1 MAFTDKTEKGFETII
16 VNWLVDQ
23 NGYEQGT
30 NDDYNKEYAV
40 DETRLFRFLNDT
52 QPREMAK
59 LGVNNSDQKK
69 RQFLNRLS
77 GEIAKRGI
85 IDVLRN
91 GVKAYPADLIMF
103 YFTPTENNEKSKQMF
118 EKNIFSVT
126 RQLRYSIDAS
136 KLALDLCLFINGL
149 PVITIE
155 LKNHFTGQTTA
166 DAVEQYK
173 EDRDPRDTLFSFK
186 RCMVH
191 FAVDD
196 QTIMFCT
203 KLAGKDSWF
212 LPFNK
217 GYNDGT
223 GNPPNPDGIMTDYL
237 WKDILTK
244 WKLSRIIENYAQV
257 VVDEDPDTKKKTVK
271 QIWPRYHQLG
281 CVEKLLADVKQN
293 GVGKRYLIQHS
304 AGSGKSNSIAWLAH
318 QLIGLEQ
325 DGHPMID
332 SVIVVTDRRI
342 LDKQIRDTI
351 KQFMQVK
358 NTVVWAQHSGDLKK
372 AIQDGKR
379 IIITTVEKFPYIS
392 QEIGQEHIH
401 NHFAI
406 IIDEAHS
413 GQSGRNSA
421 NMNLA
426 LSGMASDNEMDN
438 EDKINAIVEGRK
450 LVKTASY
457 FAFTATPKNKTE
469 EVFGT
474 PYEEDGEI
482 KHRPFHVYTMKQAIQ
497 EGFILDVLKNYTA
510 IDSWYKIAK
519 KVEDDPMFDKKRAQK
534 KLRSFVEGNP
544 DVIAKKAAMMVDHFH
559 EQIIAKKKLN
569 GKSRAM
575 VVTASIPRC
584 IETYY
589 AINKCL
595 ADRHSPYK
603 AIIAFSG
610 ECKYNGQEPA
620 LTSAGLNG
628 FPDAKIPKE
637 FKKDPY
643 RLLVVADMFQTGFDE
658 PLLQTMYVDKPLY
671 DIAAVQ
677 TLSRLNRAAPGK
689 DEVYVLDF
697 ANKTS
702 TIQDAFSKFY
712 RTTILSG
719 ETDPNKLYDLIT
731 LMESYQVYDADDV
744 EHVVD
749 LFLGGAERDRLDPL
763 LDPCVATY
771 NELQTDD
778 QIKFK
783 SAAKSFVRTYG
794 FLGSI
799 LPYGNVDWEKL
810 SIFLNLLIPKLP
822 SPREDDL
829 SEGILST
836 IDLDSYRNEA
846 QEAVAIK
853 LEDEDAEI
861 APVPAGKVGHIVEPE
876 LDPLSKIIMDFNDM
890 FGNIQW
896 NDADNVQRQILQIPA
911 MVSRDEKYQN
921 AMKNSDEQEART
933 ESERALQKVIFS
945 IMADNMELFKQF
957 QDNPSFKKWLTN
969 MVFNMTYNKEGKP
982 YEAPDDLDS
991 PKVASDNFT
1000 SYRYPTEAPR
1010 SGMMAAD
1017 GKVTFGEKKD
1027 SDSKK

>member
-1 MAFTDKTEKGFETII
+1 MAFTDKTEKGFETLI
-16 VNWLVDQ
+16 VNWLVNQ
-23 NGYEQGT
+23 NGYQQGK
-30 NDDYNKEYAV
+30 NEDYNKEYAI

-52 QPREMAK
+52 QPKEMAK
-59 LGVNNSDQKK
+59 LGVNQSDQKK

-77 GEIAKRGI
+77 GEITRRGI

-91 GVKAYPADLIMF
+91 GIKAYPADLILF
-103 YFTPTENNEKSKQMF
+103 YFTPTENNEQAKRLF
-118 EKNIFSVT
+118 DKNIFSVT
-126 RQLRYSIDAS
+126 RQLRYAIDAS

-173 EDRDPRDTLFSFK
+173 KDRNPRELLFSFK
-186 RCMVH
+186 RCIVH

-196 QTIMFCT
+196 QTVQFCT
-203 KLAGKDSWF
+203 KLCGKASWF

-217 GYNDGT
+217 GYHDGA
-223 GNPPNPDGIMTDYL
+223 GNPPNPEGIMTDYL

-244 WKLSRIIENYAQV
+244 PKLSRVIENYVQV
-257 VVDEDPDTKKKTVK
+257 VVEENPETRKKSVK
-271 QIWPRYHQLG
+271 QIWPRYHQLD
-281 CVEKLLADVKQN
+281 CVEKLLADVRQY

-318 QLIGLEQ
+318 QLIGLER
-325 DGHPMID
+325 DGRPMID

-379 IIITTVEKFPYIS
+379 IIVTTVEKFPYIS
-392 QEIGQEHIH
+392 QEIGQEHI
-401 NHFAI
+401 NHTFAI

-413 GQSGRNSA
+413 GQSGRNAA

-426 LSGMASDNEMDN
+426 LSGLASDSELDN
-438 EDKINAIVEGRK
+438 EDKINAMVEGRK

-474 PYEEDGEI
+474 PYEEDGQI

-497 EGFILDVLKNYTA
+497 EGFILDVLKNYVT

-559 EQIIAKKKLN
+559 EQIIARKKL
-569 GKSRAM
+569 GGQSRAM

-589 AINKCL
+589 AITKCL

-610 ECKYNGQEPA
+610 ECSYHGQEPP
-620 LTSAGLNG
+620 LTSAAMNG
-628 FPDAKIPKE
+628 FPDAKIPQE

-658 PLLQTMYVDKPLY
+658 PLLQTMYVDKPLS

-697 ANKTS
+697 ANKAE
-702 TIQDAFSKFY
+702 TIEKAFSRFY

-719 ETDPNKLYDLIT
+719 ETDPNKLYDLIS
-731 LMESYQVYDADDV
+731 LMEGYQVYDHSDV
-744 EHVVD
+744 EKVVD
-749 LFLGGAERDRLDPL
+749 LFLSGGERDRLDPL
-763 LDPCVATY
+763 LDSCVVLYDQLET
-771 NELQTDD
+771 ED
-778 QIKFK
+778 QIQFK
-783 SAAKSFVRTYG
+783 SAAKAFVRTYG

-799 LPYGNVDWEKL
+799 LPYGNAAWEKL

-822 SPREDDL
+822 SPQTDDL
-829 SEGILST
+829 SEGILAAV
-836 IDLDSYRNEA
+836 DLDSYRNEA
-846 QEAVAIK
+846 REAVAIR

-861 APVPAGKVGHIVEPE
+861 APVPTGKVGHIVEPE
-876 LDPLSKIIMDFNDM
+876 MDPLSHIISEFNDM

-896 NDADNVQRQILQIPA
+896 NDADNVQRQLLQIPA
-911 MVSRDEKYQN
+911 MVSRDEKYRN

-933 ESERALQKVIFS
+933 ESERALQQVIFS

-957 QDNPSFKKWLTN
+957 QDNPSFKKWLTD
-969 MVFNMTYNKEGKP
+969 MVFNLTYNKEGKS
-982 YEAPDDLDS
+982 YEVPGNRQYSIPEQKGGMVAERRPD
-991 PKVASDNFT
+991 A
-1000 SYRYPTEAPR
+1000 
-1010 SGMMAAD
+1010 
-1017 GKVTFGEKKD
+1017 GEKNG
-1027 SDSKK
+1027 

>member
-1 MAFTDKTEKGFETII
+1 MAFTDKTERGFETII
-16 VNWLVDQ
+16 VNWLVEQ

-30 NDDYNKEYAV
+30 NDDYSKEYAV

-149 PVITIE
+149 PVVTIE
-155 LKNHFTGQTTA
+155 LKNHFTGQSTA

-196 QTIMFCT
+196 QTVMFCT

-217 GYNDGT
+217 GYNDGA

-271 QIWPRYHQLG
+271 QIWPRYHQLD
-281 CVEKLLADVKQN
+281 CVEKLLTDVKQN

-392 QEIGQEHIH
+392 QEIGQEHIN

-731 LMESYQVYDADDV
+731 LMESYQVYDNDDV

>member
-1 MAFTDKTEKGFETII
+1 M
-16 VNWLVDQ
+16 
-23 NGYEQGT
+23 
-30 NDDYNKEYAV
+30 
-40 DETRLFRFLNDT
+40 
-52 QPREMAK
+52 
-59 LGVNNSDQKK
+59 
-69 RQFLNRLS
+69 
-77 GEIAKRGI
+77 
-85 IDVLRN
+85 
-91 GVKAYPADLIMF
+91 KAYPADLIMF

-149 PVITIE
+149 PVVTIE
-155 LKNHFTGQTTA
+155 LKNHFTGQSTA

-196 QTIMFCT
+196 QTVMFCT

-217 GYNDGT
+217 GYNDGA
-223 GNPPNPDGIMTDYL
+223 GNPPNLDGIMTDYL

-271 QIWPRYHQLG
+271 QIWPRYHQLD
-281 CVEKLLADVKQN
+281 CVEKLLTDVKQN

-392 QEIGQEHIH
+392 QEIGQEHIN

-474 PYEEDGEI
+474 PYEDDGEI

-497 EGFILDVLKNYTA
+497 EGFILDVLKNYTT
-510 IDSWYKIAK
+510 IDCWYKIYK

-544 DVIAKKAAMMVDHFH
+544 DVIAKKAAMMVEHFH

-643 RLLVVADMFQTGFDE
+643 RLLVVANMFQTGFDE

-677 TLSRLNRAAPGK
+677 TLSRLNRACPGK

-702 TIQDAFSKFY
+702 TIEEAFSKFY

-731 LMESYQVYDADDV
+731 LMESYQVYDNDVV
-744 EHVVD
+744 EHIVD

-771 NELQTDD
+771 NELEMDD

-969 MVFNMTYNKEGKP
+969 MVFNLTYNKEGKP

-991 PKVASDNFT
+991 PKVASNNFT
-1000 SYRYPTEAPR
+1000 SYQYPTEAPR
-1010 SGMMAAD
+1010 NGMIVAD

>member
-1 MAFTDKTEKGFETII
+1 MAFTDKTEKGFETLI
-16 VNWLVDQ
+16 VNWLVEQ

-30 NDDYNKEYAV
+30 NDEYNKEYTV

-91 GVKAYPADLIMF
+91 GVKAYPADLIIF

-149 PVITIE
+149 PVVTIE
-155 LKNHFTGQTTA
+155 LKNHFTGQSTA

-196 QTIMFCT
+196 QTVMFCT
-203 KLAGKDSWF
+203 KLAGKGSWF

-217 GYNDGT
+217 GYNDGA

-257 VVDEDPDTKKKTVK
+257 VVDEDSDTKKKTVK
-271 QIWPRYHQLG
+271 QIWPRYHQLD
-281 CVEKLLADVKQN
+281 CVEKLLTDVKQN

-392 QEIGQEHIH
+392 QEIGQEHIN

-497 EGFILDVLKNYTA
+497 EGFILDVLKNYTT

-677 TLSRLNRAAPGK
+677 TLSRLNRACPGK

-702 TIQDAFSKFY
+702 TIEEAFSKFY

-731 LMESYQVYDADDV
+731 LMESYQVYDNDDV

-771 NELQTDD
+771 NELETDD

-861 APVPAGKVGHIVEPE
+861 APVPAGTVGHIVEPE

-969 MVFNMTYNKEGKP
+969 MVFNMTYNKEGKT

-991 PKVASDNFT
+991 SKVVSGNFT
-1000 SYRYPTEAPR
+1000 SYRYPTEEPR
-1010 SGMMAAD
+1010 SRMMVAD
-1017 GKVTFGEKKD
+1017 GKVPFGEEKD

>member
-1 MAFTDKTEKGFETII
+1 MAFTDKTERGFETII

-30 NDDYNKEYAV
+30 NDDYNKEYTV

-149 PVITIE
+149 PVVTIE
-155 LKNHFTGQTTA
+155 LKNHFTGQSTA

-173 EDRDPRDTLFSFK
+173 EDRDPRDTMFSFK

-196 QTIMFCT
+196 QTVMFCT

-217 GYNDGT
+217 GYNDGA

-271 QIWPRYHQLG
+271 QIWPRYHQLD
-281 CVEKLLADVKQN
+281 CVEKLLTDVKQN

-392 QEIGQEHIH
+392 QEIGQEHIN

-731 LMESYQVYDADDV
+731 LMESYQVYDNDDV

-771 NELQTDD
+771 NGLETDD

-945 IMADNMELFKQF
+945 IMADNIELFKQF

>member
-1 MAFTDKTEKGFETII
+1 MAFTNTKENGLESLI
-16 VNWLVDQ
+16 VKWLVEQ
-23 NGYEQGT
+23 SGYEEGS
-30 NDDYNKEYAV
+30 NADYNKEYAV
-40 DETRLFRFLNDT
+40 DETRLFRFLQDA
-52 QPREMAK
+52 QPKEMDK
-59 LGVNNSDQKK
+59 LGVFTSDTKK

-91 GVKAYPADLIMF
+91 GVKVYPADLIMF
-103 YFTPTENNEKSKQMF
+103 YLTPTENNEQARIMY

-126 RQLRYSIDAS
+126 RQLRYSQDAG
-136 KLALDLCLFINGL
+136 KLALDVCLFINGL
-149 PVITIE
+149 PVITME
-155 LKNHFTGQTTA
+155 LKNQLTKQNTEN
-166 DAVEQYK
+166 AVRQYK
-173 EDRDPRDTLFSFK
+173 KDRDFHDLLFSFK

-196 QTIMFCT
+196 ATIQFCT

-217 GYNDGT
+217 GYNDGA
-223 GNPPNPDGIMTDYL
+223 GNPPNPDGLMTDYL

-244 WKLSRIIENYAQV
+244 RKLSRIIENYAQV
-257 VVDEDPDTKKKTVK
+257 VEEVDEDTKKKSVK
-271 QIWPRYHQLG
+271 QIWPRYHQLD
-281 CVEKLLADVKQN
+281 CVEKLLADVQEN

-318 QLIGLEQ
+318 QLIGLEK

-332 SVIVVTDRRI
+332 SVLVVTDRRI
-342 LDKQIRDTI
+342 LDKQIRNTI

-358 NTVVWAQHSGDLKK
+358 NTVVWAEHSGDLRK

-379 IIITTVEKFPYIS
+379 IIISTIEKFPYIIS
-392 QEIGQEHIH
+392 EIGQEHK
-401 NHFAI
+401 NNKFAI

-426 LSGMASDNEMDN
+426 LSGLATDDEADN
-438 EDKINAIVEGRK
+438 EDKINAMMEGRK
-450 LVKTASY
+450 LVSSASY

-469 EVFGT
+469 EMFGIA
-474 PYEEDGEI
+474 YEEDGEI

-497 EGFILDVLKNYTA
+497 EGFILDVLRNYTT
-510 IDSWYKIAK
+510 IDSWYKIMK
-519 KVEDDPMFDKKRAQK
+519 TVEDDPMFDKKRAQK
-534 KLRSFVEGNP
+534 KLRAFVEGNS
-544 DVIAKKAAMMVDHFH
+544 DVIAKKAAMMVEHFH
-559 EQIIAKKKLN
+559 EQVIAKKKIG
-569 GKSRAM
+569 GKARAM

-584 IETYY
+584 IEYYY

-595 ADRHSPYK
+595 SDRHSPYK
-603 AIIAFSG
+603 TIVAFSG
-610 ECKYNGQEPA
+610 EHKYNGQEPA
-620 LTSAGLNG
+620 LTSAAMNG
-628 FPDAKIPKE
+628 FPDTKIPKQ

-643 RLLVVADMFQTGFDE
+643 RILIVADMFQTGFDE

-677 TLSRLNRAAPGK
+677 TLSRLNRAYPGK

-702 TIQDAFSKFY
+702 VIEEAFSKFY

-731 LMESYQVYDADDV
+731 IMEEYQVYDDSDV
-744 EHVVD
+744 EKLVD
-749 LFLGGAERDRLDPL
+749 LFLSGAERDRLDPI
-763 LDPCVATY
+763 LDACTAVY
-771 NELQTDD
+771 KQLELDD

-794 FLGSI
+794 FLGAI

-822 SPREDDL
+822 SPRDDDL
-829 SEGILST
+829 SEGILQT
-836 IDLDSYRNEA
+836 IDLSSYRNEA
-846 QEAVAIK
+846 QEAIAIK
-853 LEDEDAEI
+853 LEDADAEI

-876 LDPLSKIIMDFNDM
+876 MDLLSKIIMDFNDM
-890 FGNIQW
+890 FGNINW
-896 NDADNVQRQILQIPA
+896 NDADNVQRQILAIPE
-911 MVSRDEKYQN
+911 MVSKDKKYQN
-921 AMKNSDEQEART
+921 AMRNSDAQEART
-933 ESERALQKVIFS
+933 ESERALQQVIFS

-957 QDNPSFKKWLTN
+957 QDNPSFKKWLSDL
-969 MVFNMTYNKEGKP
+969 VFNLTYNPEGKEYIMP
-982 YEAPDDLDS
+982 SQETLM
-991 PKVASDNFT
+991 VAEDPAMHGN
-1000 SYRYPTEAPR
+1000 
-1010 SGMMAAD
+1010 
-1017 GKVTFGEKKD
+1017 KKD
-1027 SDSKK
+1027 EE

>member
-1 MAFTDKTEKGFETII
+1 MVFTDKTEKGFETLI

-23 NGYEQGT
+23 NGYQQGT
-30 NDDYNKEYAV
+30 NEDYNKEYAI

-52 QPREMAK
+52 QPKEMAK
-59 LGVNNSDQKK
+59 LGVNQSDQKK

-77 GEIAKRGI
+77 GEITRRGI

-91 GVKAYPADLIMF
+91 GIKAYPADLILF
-103 YFTPTENNEKSKQMF
+103 YFTPTENNEQAKRLF
-118 EKNIFSVT
+118 DKNIFSVT
-126 RQLRYSIDAS
+126 RQLRYAIDAS

-173 EDRDPRDTLFSFK
+173 KDRNPRELLFSFK
-186 RCMVH
+186 RCIVH

-196 QTIMFCT
+196 QTIQFCT
-203 KLAGKDSWF
+203 KLCGKASWF

-217 GYNDGT
+217 GYRDGA
-223 GNPPNPDGIMTDYL
+223 GNPPNPEGIMTDYL

-244 WKLSRIIENYAQV
+244 MKLSRIIENYVQV
-257 VVDEDPDTKKKTVK
+257 VVEENPETRKKSVK
-271 QIWPRYHQLG
+271 QIWPRYHQLD
-281 CVEKLLADVKQN
+281 CVEKLLADVRQY
-293 GVGKRYLIQHS
+293 GVGKRYFIQHS

-318 QLIGLEQ
+318 QLIGLER
-325 DGHPMID
+325 DGRPMID

-379 IIITTVEKFPYIS
+379 IIVTTVEKFPYIS
-392 QEIGQEHIH
+392 QEIGQEHI
-401 NHFAI
+401 NHTFAI

-413 GQSGRNSA
+413 GQSGRNAA

-426 LSGMASDNEMDN
+426 LSGLASDSELDN
-438 EDKINAIVEGRK
+438 EDKINAMVEGRK

-474 PYEEDGEI
+474 PYEEDGQI

-497 EGFILDVLKNYTA
+497 EGFILDVLKNYVT

-559 EQIIAKKKLN
+559 EQIIARKKL
-569 GKSRAM
+569 GGQSRAM

-589 AINKCL
+589 AITKCL

-610 ECKYNGQEPA
+610 ECSYHGQKPP
-620 LTSAGLNG
+620 LTSAAMNG
-628 FPDAKIPKE
+628 FPDAKIPQE

-658 PLLQTMYVDKPLY
+658 PLLQTMYVDKPLS

-697 ANKTS
+697 ANKAE
-702 TIQDAFSKFY
+702 TIEKAFSRFY

-719 ETDPNKLYDLIT
+719 ETDPNKLYDLIS
-731 LMESYQVYDADDV
+731 LMEGYQVYDHSDV
-744 EHVVD
+744 EKVVD
-749 LFLGGAERDRLDPL
+749 LFLSGGERDRLDPL
-763 LDPCVATY
+763 LDSCVVLYDQLET
-771 NELQTDD
+771 ED
-778 QIKFK
+778 QIQFK
-783 SAAKSFVRTYG
+783 SAAKAFVRTYG

-799 LPYGNVDWEKL
+799 LPYGNAAWEKL

-822 SPREDDL
+822 SPQTDDL
-829 SEGILST
+829 SEGILAAV
-836 IDLDSYRNEA
+836 DLDSYRNEA
-846 QEAVAIK
+846 REAVAIR

-861 APVPAGKVGHIVEPE
+861 APVPTGKVGHIVEPE
-876 LDPLSKIIMDFNDM
+876 MDPLSHIISEFNDM

-896 NDADNVQRQILQIPA
+896 NDADNVQRQLLQIPA
-911 MVSRDEKYQN
+911 MVSHDEKYRN

-933 ESERALQKVIFS
+933 ESERALQQVIFS

-957 QDNPSFKKWLTN
+957 QDNPSFKKWLTD
-969 MVFNMTYNKEGKP
+969 MVFNLTYNKEGKS
-982 YEAPDDLDS
+982 YEVPGNCQYSIPEQKGGMVAERKPD
-991 PKVASDNFT
+991 A
-1000 SYRYPTEAPR
+1000 
-1010 SGMMAAD
+1010 
-1017 GKVTFGEKKD
+1017 GEKNG
-1027 SDSKK
+1027 

>member
-1 MAFTDKTEKGFETII
+1 MPFTNTKENGLEYLI
-16 VNWLVDQ
+16 VKWLVEQ
-23 NGYEQGT
+23 NGYEEGT
-30 NDDYNKEYAV
+30 NADYNKEYAV
-40 DETRLFRFLNDT
+40 DETRLFRFLQDT
-52 QPREMAK
+52 QPKEMDK
-59 LGVNNSDQKK
+59 LGVFTSETKK

-91 GVKAYPADLIMF
+91 GVKVYPADLIMF
-103 YFTPTENNEKSKQMF
+103 YLTPTENNQQAKIMY

-126 RQLRYSIDAS
+126 RQLRYSQDAG
-136 KLALDLCLFINGL
+136 KLALDVCLFINGL
-149 PVITIE
+149 PVITME
-155 LKNHFTGQTTA
+155 LKNQLTKQNTEN
-166 DAVEQYK
+166 AVRQYK
-173 EDRDPRDTLFSFK
+173 EDRDFHDLLFSFK

-196 QTIMFCT
+196 ATIQFCT

-217 GYNDGT
+217 GYNDGA
-223 GNPPNPDGIMTDYL
+223 GNPPNPDGLMTDYL

-244 WKLSRIIENYAQV
+244 RKLSRIIENYAQV
-257 VVDEDPDTKKKTVK
+257 IEEVDEDTKKKSIK
-271 QIWPRYHQLG
+271 QIWPRYHQLD
-281 CVEKLLADVKQN
+281 CVEKMLADVKEN

-318 QLIGLEQ
+318 QLIGLEEN
-325 DGHPMID
+325 GHPMID
-332 SVIVVTDRRI
+332 SVLVVTDRRI
-342 LDKQIRDTI
+342 LDKQIRNTI

-358 NTVVWAQHSGDLKK
+358 NTVTWAEHSGDLRK

-379 IIITTVEKFPYIS
+379 IIISTIEKFPYIIS
-392 QEIGQEHIH
+392 EIGQEHK
-401 NHFAI
+401 NNKFAI
-406 IIDEAHS
+406 IIDEA
-413 GQSGRNSA
+413 
-421 NMNLA
+421 
-426 LSGMASDNEMDN
+426 LSGLATDDDADN
-438 EDKINAIVEGRK
+438 EDKINAMMDGRK
-450 LVKTASY
+450 LVSSASY

-469 EVFGT
+469 EMFGV

-497 EGFILDVLKNYTA
+497 EGFILDVLRNYTT
-510 IDSWYKIAK
+510 IDSWYKLMK
-519 KVEDDPMFDKKRAQK
+519 TVEDDPMFDKKRAQK
-534 KLRSFVEGNP
+534 KLRAFVEGYP
-544 DVIAKKAAMMVDHFH
+544 DAIAKKAAMMVEHFH
-559 EQIIAKKKLN
+559 EQVIGKKKIG
-569 GKSRAM
+569 GKARAM

-584 IETYY
+584 IEYYY

-603 AIIAFSG
+603 TIVAFSG
-610 ECKYNGQEPA
+610 DHKYNGQEPT
-620 LTSAGLNG
+620 LTSAAMNG

-643 RLLVVADMFQTGFDE
+643 RILIVADMFQTGFDE

-677 TLSRLNRAAPGK
+677 TLSRLNRAHPAK

-702 TIQDAFSKFY
+702 TIEEAFSKFY

-731 LMESYQVYDADDV
+731 LMENYQVYDDGDV
-744 EHVVD
+744 ESLVD
-749 LFLGGAERDRLDPL
+749 LFLSGAERDRLDPI
-763 LDPCVATY
+763 LDACTAVY
-771 NELQTDD
+771 KQLELDD

-794 FLGSI
+794 FLGAI
-799 LPYGNVDWEKL
+799 LPYGNVEWEKL

-822 SPREDDL
+822 SPRDDDL
-829 SEGILST
+829 SEGILQT
-836 IDLDSYRNEA
+836 IDLSSYRNEA
-846 QEAVAIK
+846 QEAIAIK
-853 LEDEDAEI
+853 LEDADAEI

-876 LDPLSKIIMDFNDM
+876 MDLLSKIIMDFNDM
-890 FGNIQW
+890 FGNINW
-896 NDADNVQRQILQIPA
+896 NDADNVQRQILAIPE
-911 MVSRDEKYQN
+911 MVSKDKKYQN

-933 ESERALQKVIFS
+933 ESERALQQVIFS

-957 QDNPSFKKWLTN
+957 QDNPSFKKWLSDL
-969 MVFNMTYNKEGKP
+969 VFNLTYNPEGKAYVMPGIEQKVVTYDFTPQQDLMMVAEEPTP
-982 YEAPDDLDS
+982 Y
-991 PKVASDNFT
+991 
-1000 SYRYPTEAPR
+1000 
-1010 SGMMAAD
+1010 
-1017 GKVTFGEKKD
+1017 GEKKED
-1027 SDSKK
+1027 E

>member
-16 VNWLVDQ
+16 VNWLVEQ

-30 NDDYNKEYAV
+30 NDDYNKEYTV

-103 YFTPTENNEKSKQMF
+103 YFTPTENNEKSREMF

-149 PVITIE
+149 PVVTVE
-155 LKNHFTGQTTA
+155 LKNHFTGQSTA

-196 QTIMFCT
+196 QTVMFCT

-217 GYNDGT
+217 GYNDGA

-271 QIWPRYHQLG
+271 QIWPRYHQLD
-281 CVEKLLADVKQN
+281 CVEKLLTDVKQS

-392 QEIGQEHIH
+392 QEIGQEHIN

-457 FAFTATPKNKTE
+457 FAFTATPKNKTD

-731 LMESYQVYDADDV
+731 LMESYQVYDNDDV

-771 NELQTDD
+771 NELETDD

-957 QDNPSFKKWLTN
+957 QDNSSFKKWLTN
-969 MVFNMTYNKEGKP
+969 MVFNLTYNKEGKP
-982 YEAPDDLDS
+982 YEASDDLDS
-991 PKVASDNFT
+991 SKDISGNFT
-1000 SYRYPTEAPR
+1000 SYRYQKESSTN
-1010 SGMMAAD
+1010 GMMVAEDKA
-1017 GKVTFGEKKD
+1017 TYREKKD
-1027 SDSKK
+1027 SYSKK